1 MYLVVSLLLGLL
13 YVSSFH
19 PSSAA
24 EYQPQFELL
33 TKQHAI
39 NPHET
44 PFPRLDQVTIDQ
56 LHRLFDDRSL
66 TSEYLVQACFF
77 QLICKGTY

>member
-44 PFPRLDQVTIDQ
+44 PFPTLDEITIDQ
-56 LHRLFDDRSL
+56 IHRLFDDGSL
-66 TSEYLVQACFF
+66 TSEHLVQACSF
-77 QLICKGTY
+77 QLVCNATY